1 MKPLH
6 ACYFLCNKAFY
17 CGPAPKDAGPPKTP
31 SWCLKTSHPV
41 GPDGREVSLEKCG
54 PERACYRPEVE
65 L

>member
-17 CGPAPKDAGPPKTP
+17 CGADPKATEPKTP

-41 GPDGREVSLEKCG
+41 GPDGKEVSFEKCAPG
-54 PERACYRPEVE
+54 RACFQPEVE
-65 L
+65 V